1 MSATRE
7 ILATHVPKGVN
18 PVAGGCLFPL
28 DSARFPHLHASPV
41 ITTHVENGNCESV
54 INILNNHVC
63 SGRVPEKGLK
73 IVGVCVAR
81 QASQLDA

>member
-1 MSATRE
+1 MAATRE

-28 DSARFPHLHASPV
+28 DSARFPHLHASLV
-41 ITTHVENGNCESV
+41 ITTHVGNGNCESV

-63 SGRVPEKGLK
+63 SGGGQW
-73 IVGVCVAR
+73 VGAQKRIKDSGCV
-81 QASQLDA
+81 